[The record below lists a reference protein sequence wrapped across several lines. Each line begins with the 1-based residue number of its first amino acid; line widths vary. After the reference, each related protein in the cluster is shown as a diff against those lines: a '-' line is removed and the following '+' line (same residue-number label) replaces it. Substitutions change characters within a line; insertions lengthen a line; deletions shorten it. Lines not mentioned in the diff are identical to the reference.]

1 MAQVKEATGTSFR
14 INTICDFK
22 TFKKAVELNRLSL
35 KFVLLCHEDIHE
47 SFHKDNA
54 NFDSLSQGTLGESK
68 VLEKAFSGF
77 SKSPQSKILRPV

>member
-54 NFDSLSQGTLGESK
+54 NFDSLSLSRYFGRVEGAGESIFWVFK
-68 VLEKAFSGF
+68 E
-77 SKSPQSKILRPV
+77 PTI

>member
-1 MAQVKEATGTSFR
+1 MKEATGTSFR

-47 SFHKDNA
+47 SYHKDNA
-54 NFDSLSQGTLGESK
+54 NFDSLSRYFGRVEGAGESIFWVFK
-68 VLEKAFSGF
+68 E
-77 SKSPQSKILRPV
+77 PTI